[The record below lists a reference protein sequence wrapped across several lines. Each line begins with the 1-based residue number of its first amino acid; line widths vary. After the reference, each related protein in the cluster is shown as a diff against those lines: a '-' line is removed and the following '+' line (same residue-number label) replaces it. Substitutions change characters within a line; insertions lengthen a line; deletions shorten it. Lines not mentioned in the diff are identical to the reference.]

1 MSFPRSLFADTVGAC
16 IGTCATTQKFILI
29 HLFLTPNAIL
39 GDAPQRDPRKITFG
53 FGRRICPGMY
63 LAEASIFSCIVSS
76 LAVFS
81 IEKAVDEN
89 GVPITPV
96 HENTNGVMR

>member
-1 MSFPRSLFADTVGAC
+1 MCQDPEVYPDPSLFNPERYLC
-16 IGTCATTQKFILI
+16 SE
-29 HLFLTPNAIL
+29 
-39 GDAPQRDPRKITFG
+39 PQQDPRKIVFG
-53 FGRRICPGMY
+53 FGRRICPGMF

-81 IEKAVDEN
+81 IEKALNEN

-96 HENTNGVMR
+96 HESTNGILW